1 MARSIHTPMHAAK
14 DTSAALY
21 AITGSCWGEMTARNA
36 RIRTVTRPHR
46 ASQRRA
52 EKRRLNIKK
61 TSCDGT
67 LSQEVLNV
75 SPEEVPSK
83 EGKLA
88 GAGLV
93 APSHK
98 SDVSLGYAEFKRD
111 LLVRLPRLKLPGN
124 GGLVRL
130 ATASV
135 GDCDP
140 KPAVLG
146 NQRRQREYAKDAP
159 KLTRRI
165 GPSRHVYR
173 HAAV

>member
-1 MARSIHTPMHAAK
+1 M
-14 DTSAALY
+14 
-21 AITGSCWGEMTARNA
+21 
-36 RIRTVTRPHR
+36 
-46 ASQRRA
+46 
-52 EKRRLNIKK
+52 
-61 TSCDGT
+61 
-67 LSQEVLNV
+67 NV

-146 NQRRQREYAKDAP
+146 NQRGQGEYAEDAP
-159 KLTRRI
+159 KLARRI
-165 GPSRHVYR
+165 SPSRHIYR
-173 HAAV
+173 NAAIRTAQCLRRRVPDYFLKLRAAYPCFGHVHILHGDKGTE